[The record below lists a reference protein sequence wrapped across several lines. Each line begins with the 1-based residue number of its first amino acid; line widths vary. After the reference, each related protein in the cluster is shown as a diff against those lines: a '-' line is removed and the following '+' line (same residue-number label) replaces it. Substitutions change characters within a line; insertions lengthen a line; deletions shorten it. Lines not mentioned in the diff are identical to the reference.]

1 MDSSRYVCAGRRPPK
16 KGLILTVASSDS
28 FRMVPLFEVSHK
40 ETKLNFFEL
49 RAAVYVLSL
58 FIQRPVCDR
67 LYSSAAYTMRRSYNA
82 AAHTVRLAY
91 TVQCGPLYGVA
102 PYPV

>member
-1 MDSSRYVCAGRRPPK
+1 
-16 KGLILTVASSDS
+16 
-28 FRMVPLFEVSHK
+28 MVPLFEVSHK

-58 FIQRPVCDR
+58 FIQQPVCDR

-82 AAHTVRLAY
+82 PRLYSAVRPLIR
-91 TVQCGPLYGVA
+91 CGPLSSLTGLYNVA
-102 PYPV
+102 RLYSVAAETVFVVH

>member
-1 MDSSRYVCAGRRPPK
+1 
-16 KGLILTVASSDS
+16 
-28 FRMVPLFEVSHK
+28 MVPLFEVSHK

-82 AAHTVRLAY
+82 AAHTVWPPYSVRAPILCGRLYSVAAY
-91 TVQCGPLYGVA
+91 TVVA
-102 PYPV
+102 GFTGRRALASASMNRSPFR

>member
-58 FIQRPVCDR
+58 FIQQPVCDR
-67 LYSSAAYTMRRSYNA
+67 LYSSAAYTMS
-82 AAHTVRLAY
+82 RLYSEPPNTASRLY
-91 TVQCGPLYGVA
+91 SEPLIR
-102 PYPV
+102 